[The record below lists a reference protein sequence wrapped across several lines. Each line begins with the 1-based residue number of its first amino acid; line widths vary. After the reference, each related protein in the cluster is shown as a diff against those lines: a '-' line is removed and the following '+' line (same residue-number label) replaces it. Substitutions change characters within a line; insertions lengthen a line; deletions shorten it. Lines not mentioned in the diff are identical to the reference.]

1 MTDYLV
7 RITFKELESP
17 SDEYTFSVVQ
27 SESGSNLTGNKD
39 IIIEG
44 TRADGS
50 ILIPGGRKSQR
61 ITISGIIL
69 GADYKAITDL
79 MTAMKT
85 AITTNEATLTMEH
98 KEGASWIQDWEYT
111 VQRIGEIEFEDNLR
125 ISYQP
130 YNVTFLV
137 LSY

>member
-1 MTDYLV
+1 MTDYQV
-7 RITFKELESP
+7 KIIFKENESG
-17 SDEYTFSVVQ
+17 SDEYQLLGVQ
-27 SESGSNLTGNKD
+27 SENGSNLTGNKD
-39 IIIEG
+39 TVIEG
-44 TRADGS
+44 TRSSGS
-50 ILIPGGRKSQR
+50 ILIPGGKKSQR

-69 GADYKAITDL
+69 GNDYKAITDL